1 MLDYD
6 LGARGEKS
14 LYEYL
19 YQRIRDDIVSGA
31 IGAEEHLP
39 SKRGLAEHLGVSVVT
54 VEGAYAQLVAEGY
67 VKSRPRSGYFSARL
81 PRQVKRGL
89 PQDGRA
95 PEPALAVSPEP
106 RIDLASGEP
115 GPEAARLWSQ
125 ALRQALV
132 SEPEAECF
140 SPAPA
145 QGTERLRSAIAAYLR
160 QTRGMDV
167 DPGCIVV
174 GAGAQVLD
182 TMIVQL
188 LGRDLTYALEDP
200 GYPRLTR
207 LYNACGVQRV
217 AHVPLD
223 ADGVQMA
230 ALEATAADVVHIMPS
245 HQFPTGRVTSIS
257 RRYELLS
264 WASAAQNRWIV
275 EDDYDC
281 EFRLAGRPVPPFAGM
296 DAAGRVIYTN
306 TFSKSLGSAL
316 RLAYMVLPAEL
327 VGRFTD
333 ELGFYSSTLSSVQQV
348 ALARLLETGDYERY
362 VSRMRKRAR
371 ERRDALVDAL
381 LSTPA
386 APCMRVEEA
395 DSGLHFV
402 LAVECSRSEKDIAAA
417 LLAQGLRVAPLSDF
431 VTVPD
436 NAPQVDGLRRFVI
449 QYASLDATA
458 AEEAATL
465 FADAIG

>member
-6 LGARGEKS
+6 LGSRGEKP

-31 IGAEEHLP
+31 IGAEERLP
-39 SKRGLAEHLGVSVVT
+39 SKRALADHLGVSVVT

-67 VKSRPRSGYFSARL
+67 VRSRPRSGYFSARL
-81 PRQVKRGL
+81 PQQVKRGL
-89 PQDGRA
+89 PQGERA
-95 PEPALAVSPEP
+95 PVATEPSHAA
-106 RIDLASGEP
+106 RIDLTAGEP

-140 SPAPA
+140 SPSPA
-145 QGTERLRSAIAAYLR
+145 QGAPRLRSAIAGYLR

-167 DPGCIVV
+167 DPSCIVV

-188 LGRDLTYALEDP
+188 LGRGLTFALEDP

-207 LYNACGVQRV
+207 LYSACGVRQV

-223 ADGVQMA
+223 DDGVQMA
-230 ALEATAADVVHIMPS
+230 ALSASGADVVHIMPS

-264 WASAAQNRWIV
+264 WASAAASRWII

-327 VGRFTD
+327 VGRFMD

-362 VSRMRKRAR
+362 VNRMRKRAR
-371 ERRDALVDAL
+371 ERRDVLVDAL
-381 LSTPA
+381 LSSSA
-386 APCMRVEEA
+386 ADRMRVEEA

-402 LAVECSRSEKDIAAA
+402 LAVESGRSEKDIAAA
-417 LLAQGLRVAPLSDF
+417 LLDQGLRVAPLSDF

-449 QYASLDATA
+449 QYASLDEPTA
-458 AEEAATL
+458 GEAASL
-465 FADAIG
+465 LADAVG